1 MAPPPRGDFEE
12 IRWGIPQ
19 NVKSFPVALRTNR
32 CESDHALCSLNSAT
46 RRYFFMLARHSIDNA
61 CSTSYNA
68 NRLVGHL

>member
-32 CESDHALCSLNSAT
+32 CESDHASCKADYDRFTICDVLWGRVQ
-46 RRYFFMLARHSIDNA
+46 RRCDS
-61 CSTSYNA
+61 
-68 NRLVGHL
+68 GG